1 MDDGSGFNKE
11 GHFRTHT
18 TTTVCC
24 KRKVTEHGMHA
35 QQATVYPVHDTDRH
49 TNATAQPLTFLSL
62 RLPSWLSPW
71 HLPLHGTLL
80 DFPSLA
86 EHLEELLV
94 A

>member
-1 MDDGSGFNKE
+1 MDDGSGFNKD

-24 KRKVTEHGMHA
+24 KRKVTEHGRHA
-35 QQATVYPVHDTDRH
+35 QHATVYRVNDTDRH
-49 TNATAQPLTFLSL
+49 TNAPLNPSLSFRFVFLLGLRLCLSL
-62 RLPSWLSPW
+62 CTEHFLI
-71 HLPLHGTLL
+71 
-80 DFPSLA
+80 FPSLA